1 MFSCVI
7 SHWYILKSLSFSR
20 FQIPCFH
27 LFVCILSTIHS
38 FFIGTNENFHV
49 SWSFNI
55 ITGTFRAFRLFV
67 CVYAFAIIVVCW
79 YLYSMSSFNV
89 YHSVLSALRLGW
101 LLTQPTHQTTPL
113 YSLSTL
119 TIAISQRRIVRKIYY
134 AYKFPTSFVFSL
146 ANANGNLDGVFFF
159 LPPSSFS
166 SSSWNI
172 IHLAFGQILS
182 SNRQPLKMVIACGH
196 ICYSICT
203 MYYVCSVSFFLQTNF
218 IEFQR
223 KKISSIKITE
233 TFINSQTVSAFF
245 SGIFMTEPIVVAIAR
260 NNSVTACVQTV
271 ILNQLFVL
279 ERIRWL

>member
-146 ANANGNLDGVFFF
+146 ANANGNLDGVFFSCLLLRF
-159 LPPSSFS
+159 LRLLGTSFI
-166 SSSWNI
+166 W
-172 IHLAFGQILS
+172 HLVKFYRATDS
-182 SNRQPLKMVIACGH
+182 HLKWSLHVDI
-196 ICYSICT
+196 Y
-203 MYYVCSVSFFLQTNF
+203 
-218 IEFQR
+218 
-223 KKISSIKITE
+223 
-233 TFINSQTVSAFF
+233 
-245 SGIFMTEPIVVAIAR
+245 AIAFVR
-260 NNSVTACVQTV
+260 CIMFAAFPFFFRR
-271 ILNQLFVL
+271 IL
-279 ERIRWL
+279 